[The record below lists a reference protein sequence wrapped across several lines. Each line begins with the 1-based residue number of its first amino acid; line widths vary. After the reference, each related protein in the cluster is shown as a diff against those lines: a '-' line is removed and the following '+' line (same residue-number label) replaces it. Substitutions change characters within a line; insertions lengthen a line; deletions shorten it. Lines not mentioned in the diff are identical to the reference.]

1 MNDNFNSH
9 LNDKKGDTAIA
20 LFCFFIVIFIVN
32 VIWYFILDLEG
43 LEKSGKKWE
52 EIGYDGM
59 DLVFLNVVVVRHW
72 AVGNWIAD
80 KKIFEKKS
88 LIVWWGFLYFI
99 LD

>member
-1 MNDNFNSH
+1 MNRLKYQVSA
-9 LNDKKGDTAIA
+9 LSQSKAPTPRADT
-20 LFCFFIVIFIVN
+20 LG

-52 EIGYDGM
+52 DVGYDGM

>member
-1 MNDNFNSH
+1 MMPIKPTTMLVNIEWQF
-9 LNDKKGDTAIA
+9 
-20 LFCFFIVIFIVN
+20 N

-52 EIGYDGM
+52 DVGYDGM
-59 DLVFLNVVVVRHW
+59 DLVFLNVVVVRYW

>member
-1 MNDNFNSH
+1 MPNNGFWGEDLYDF
-9 LNDKKGDTAIA
+9 
-20 LFCFFIVIFIVN
+20 

-52 EIGYDGM
+52 DVGYDGM